1 MCCVLET
8 RFISTASK
16 CELFFAVAPLRK
28 RRFLRHVLQH
38 VSHFAVYLLMLLPCS
53 VAGIHFRCSRCLV
66 VQGSIR
72 QIEPTRLLLRRLCR
86 TKYQLIG
93 PGDENQFGVHK
104 LQQATWMRLATSGRC
119 RSHGRIADLGTDSSE
134 SGQAIYRKQHGRW
147 SRPNPYVSSASSN
160 SHEPPQQE
168 FALPSVPGHR
178 NRRTRQAM

>member
-1 MCCVLET
+1 MCSVLET
-8 RFISTASK
+8 GIISTASK
-16 CELFFAVAPLRK
+16 CELFFGVGPLRK

-53 VAGIHFRCSRCLV
+53 VAGIHFRCSRSLV

-168 FALPSVPGHR
+168 FA
-178 NRRTRQAM
+178 